1 MERME
6 KLMHVL
12 LYKGIEQD
20 VKLTASA
27 MKKYA

>member
-6 KLMHVL
+6 KFMHVL

-20 VKLTASA
+20 VELTASA